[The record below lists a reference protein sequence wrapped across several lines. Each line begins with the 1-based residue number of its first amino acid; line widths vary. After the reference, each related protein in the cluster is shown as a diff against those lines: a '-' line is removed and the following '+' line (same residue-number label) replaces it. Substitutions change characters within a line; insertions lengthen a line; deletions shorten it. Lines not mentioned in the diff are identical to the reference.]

1 MKKVLSIICALCIVT
16 FAFAEID
23 PPHRYF
29 EIGTE
34 VHVGVSNNWFSVPDF
49 FQETLV
55 VDLNKMAD
63 NLSSGLTL
71 DALLDA
77 RVNVAINGGKVF
89 RMNIFAGAYG
99 QGMVNI
105 SQEMLEFLA
114 NGNANTPNNTIT
126 AELGTDINAY
136 VEAGVRFQ
144 SIIKNLGISVTPTV
158 FVPVAYVPQVVA
170 TGKVEPQEDGSM
182 IATGKADI
190 KAYSVVPLNDPT
202 NIDINALLKDVGVD
216 FSIGAQYAI
225 LPSLDVGLEVLHI
238 PAWAA
243 SLRNEASFSLNGDY
257 KVNPVLNAA
266 MGDTDTDGKY
276 FEGSYEMSEITYTTL
291 TEPKKIRRPI
301 EAVLMTEWRPFGEWF
316 DVNGSAGYVFGE
328 NHNFKFAVGAGF
340 HLLRMSKLGGH
351 MLDFNIK
358 SGYQDRIWT
367 QQAQLIWNLRA
378 LELEFNVSS
387 RSSNFLSSFM
397 GTGLGAGFALRV
409 GF

>member
-1 MKKVLSIICALCIVT
+1 M
-16 FAFAEID
+16 
-23 PPHRYF
+23 
-29 EIGTE
+29 
-34 VHVGVSNNWFSVPDF
+34 
-49 FQETLV
+49 
-55 VDLNKMAD
+55 
-63 NLSSGLTL
+63 
-71 DALLDA
+71 
-77 RVNVAINGGKVF
+77 
-89 RMNIFAGAYG
+89 
-99 QGMVNI
+99 
-105 SQEMLEFLA
+105 
-114 NGNANTPNNTIT
+114 
-126 AELGTDINAY
+126 
-136 VEAGVRFQ
+136 
-144 SIIKNLGISVTPTV
+144 

-243 SLRNEASFSLNGDY
+243 SLRNAASFSLNADY
-257 KVNPVLNAA
+257 KVNPVLNSA

-316 DVNGSAGYVFGE
+316 HVNGSAGYVFGE

>member
-126 AELGTDINAY
+126 AKLGTDINAY

-144 SIIKNLGISVTPTV
+144 SIIQNLGISVTPTV

-238 PAWAA
+238 PALAA
-243 SLRNEASFSLNGDY
+243 SLRNEASFSLNADY
-257 KVNPVLNAA
+257 TVHPVLDSAT
-266 MGDTDTDGKY
+266 GGTDGKY
-276 FEGSYEMSEITYTTL
+276 FEGNYEMSEITYTTL

-387 RSSNFLSSFM
+387 RSSNFLSSFT
-397 GTGLGAGFALRV
+397 GTGLGAGFGLRI

>member
-1 MKKVLSIICALCIVT
+1 MKKILSIICALCIVT

-238 PAWAA
+238 PALAA
-243 SLRNEASFSLNGDY
+243 SLRNEASFSLNADY
-257 KVNPVLNAA
+257 KVNPVLNSA

-387 RSSNFLSSFM
+387 RSANFLSSFM

>member
-126 AELGTDINAY
+126 AKLGTDINAY

-144 SIIKNLGISVTPTV
+144 SIIQNLGICVTPTV

-202 NIDINALLKDVGVD
+202 NIDINALLKDIGVD

-225 LPSLDVGLEVLHI
+225 FPSLDVGLEVLHI
-238 PAWAA
+238 PALAA
-243 SLRNEASFSLNGDY
+243 SLRNETSFVASADY
-257 KVNPVLNAA
+257 KVNPVLNSA

-358 SGYQDRIWT
+358 SGYQNRIWT
-367 QQAQLIWNLRA
+367 QQAELIWNLRA
-378 LELEFNVSS
+378 FELEFNVSS
-387 RSSNFLSSFM
+387 RSSNFLSSFT
-397 GTGLGAGFALRV
+397 GTGLGAGFGLRI

>member
-1 MKKVLSIICALCIVT
+1 MKKILSIICALCIVT

-202 NIDINALLKDVGVD
+202 NIDINALLKDIGVD

-225 LPSLDVGLEVLHI
+225 FPSLDVGLEVLHI
-238 PAWAA
+238 PALAA
-243 SLRNEASFSLNGDY
+243 SLRNETSFVASADY
-257 KVNPVLNAA
+257 KVNPVLNSA

-291 TEPKKIRRPI
+291 TDPKKIRRPI

-387 RSSNFLSSFM
+387 RSANFLSSFM

>member
-1 MKKVLSIICALCIVT
+1 MKKILSIICALCIVT

-126 AELGTDINAY
+126 AKLGTDINAY

-144 SIIKNLGISVTPTV
+144 SIIQNLGISVTPTV

-225 LPSLDVGLEVLHI
+225 FPSLDVGLEVLHI
-238 PAWAA
+238 PALAA
-243 SLRNEASFSLNGDY
+243 SLRNETSFVASADY
-257 KVNPVLNAA
+257 KVNPVLNSA

-291 TEPKKIRRPI
+291 TDPKKIRRPI

-387 RSSNFLSSFM
+387 RSANFLSSFM

>member
-34 VHVGVSNNWFSVPDF
+34 VHVGVSNNWFSVPVF

-126 AELGTDINAY
+126 AKLGTDINAY

-144 SIIKNLGISVTPTV
+144 SIIKKLGISVTPTV
-158 FVPVAYVPQVVA
+158 FVPVAHVPRIVA
-170 TGKVEPQEDGSM
+170 TAVVNPQEDGSM
-182 IATGKADI
+182 IATGKADV

-202 NIDINALLKDVGVD
+202 NVDINALFKDIGVD

-225 LPSLDVGLEVLHI
+225 FPSLDVGLEVLHI

-243 SLRNEASFSLNGDY
+243 SLRNEASFSLNADY
-257 KVNPVLNAA
+257 TVHPVLDSAT
-266 MGDTDTDGKY
+266 GGTDGKY

-387 RSSNFLSSFM
+387 RSSNFLSSFT
-397 GTGLGAGFALRV
+397 GTGLGAGFGLRI

>member
-89 RMNIFAGAYG
+89 RMNIFARAYG
-99 QGMVNI
+99 QGLVNI

-126 AELGTDINAY
+126 AKLGTDINAY

-144 SIIKNLGISVTPTV
+144 SIIKKLGISVTPTV
-158 FVPVAYVPQVVA
+158 FVPVAHVPRIVA
-170 TGKVEPQEDGSM
+170 TAVVNPQEDGSM
-182 IATGKADI
+182 IATGKADV

-202 NIDINALLKDVGVD
+202 NVDINALFKDIGVD

-225 LPSLDVGLEVLHI
+225 FPSLDVGLEVLHI

-243 SLRNEASFSLNGDY
+243 SLRNEASFSLNADY
-257 KVNPVLNAA
+257 KVNSVLDSVAGNSESQFYEGKFEV
-266 MGDTDTDGKY
+266 GDP
-276 FEGSYEMSEITYTTL
+276 TYTTL

-387 RSSNFLSSFM
+387 RSSNFLSSFT
-397 GTGLGAGFALRV
+397 GTGLGAGFGLRI

>member
-1 MKKVLSIICALCIVT
+1 MKKILSIICALCIVT

-126 AELGTDINAY
+126 AKLGTDINAY

-144 SIIKNLGISVTPTV
+144 SIIKKLGISVTPTV

-202 NIDINALLKDVGVD
+202 NIDINALLKDIGVD

-225 LPSLDVGLEVLHI
+225 FPSLDVGLEVLHI
-238 PAWAA
+238 PALAA
-243 SLRNEASFSLNGDY
+243 SLRNETSFVASADY
-257 KVNPVLNAA
+257 KVNPVLNSA

-291 TEPKKIRRPI
+291 TDPKKIRRPI

-316 DVNGSAGYVFGE
+316 DVNGSVGYVFGE
-328 NHNFKFAVGAGF
+328 NHNFKYALGAGF

-358 SGYQDRIWT
+358 SGYQNRIWT
-367 QQAQLIWNLRA
+367 QQAELIWNLRA
-378 LELEFNVSS
+378 FELEFNVSS
-387 RSSNFLSSFM
+387 RSANFLSSFM

>member
-243 SLRNEASFSLNGDY
+243 SLRNEASFSLNADY
-257 KVNPVLNAA
+257 KVNPVLNSA

>member
-89 RMNIFAGAYG
+89 RMNIFARAYG

-126 AELGTDINAY
+126 AKLGTDINAY
-136 VEAGVRFQ
+136 AEAGVRFQ
-144 SIIKNLGISVTPTV
+144 SIIQNLGICVTPTV

-225 LPSLDVGLEVLHI
+225 FPSLDVGLEVLHI
-238 PAWAA
+238 PALAA
-243 SLRNEASFSLNGDY
+243 SLRNEASFSLNADY
-257 KVNPVLNAA
+257 TVHPVLDSAT
-266 MGDTDTDGKY
+266 GGTDGKY

-358 SGYQDRIWT
+358 SGYQNRIWT
-367 QQAQLIWNLRA
+367 QQAELIWNLRA
-378 LELEFNVSS
+378 FELEFNVSS
-387 RSSNFLSSFM
+387 RSANFLSSFM

>member
-1 MKKVLSIICALCIVT
+1 MKKLLSIICALCIAGFT
-16 FAFAEID
+16 FAEID

-114 NGNANTPNNTIT
+114 NGNADTPNNSIT

-144 SIIKNLGISVTPTV
+144 SIIKKLGISVTPTV
-158 FVPVAYVPQVVA
+158 FIPLVHVPRVVA
-170 TGKVEPQEDGSM
+170 TAVVTPQDDGSM

-190 KAYSVVPLNDPT
+190 KAYSVVPLNNPT

-225 LPSLDVGLEVLHI
+225 LPGLDVGLEVLHI

-243 SLRNEASFSLNGDY
+243 SLRHETAFAASADY
-257 KVNPVLNAA
+257 KVNSVLDSVAGNSGSQFYEGKFEV
-266 MGDTDTDGKY
+266 GDP
-276 FEGSYEMSEITYTTL
+276 TYTTL

-328 NHNFKFAVGAGF
+328 NHNFKFTVGAGF

-367 QQAQLIWNLRA
+367 QQAQLIWNLRVF
-378 LELEFNVSS
+378 ELEFNVSS
-387 RSSNFLSSFM
+387 RSANFLSSFT
-397 GTGLGAGFALRV
+397 GTGLGAGLGFRV

>member
-126 AELGTDINAY
+126 AKLGTDINAY

-144 SIIKNLGISVTPTV
+144 SIIQNLGICVTPTV

-202 NIDINALLKDVGVD
+202 NIDINALLKDIGVD

-225 LPSLDVGLEVLHI
+225 FPSLDVGLEVLHI
-238 PAWAA
+238 PALAA
-243 SLRNEASFSLNGDY
+243 SLRNETSFVASADY
-257 KVNPVLNAA
+257 KVNPVLNSA

-291 TEPKKIRRPI
+291 TDPKKIRRPI

-367 QQAQLIWNLRA
+367 QQAELIWNLRA
-378 LELEFNVSS
+378 FELEFNVSS
-387 RSSNFLSSFM
+387 RSSNFLSSFT
-397 GTGLGAGFALRV
+397 GTGLGAGFGLRI

>member
-126 AELGTDINAY
+126 AKLGTDINAY

-144 SIIKNLGISVTPTV
+144 SIIQNLGISVTPTV

-182 IATGKADI
+182 IATGKADV

-202 NIDINALLKDVGVD
+202 NVDINALFKDIGVD

-225 LPSLDVGLEVLHI
+225 FPSLDVGLEVLHI

-243 SLRNEASFSLNGDY
+243 SLRNEASFSLNADY
-257 KVNPVLNAA
+257 TVHPVLDSAT
-266 MGDTDTDGKY
+266 GGTDGKY

-358 SGYQDRIWT
+358 SGYQNRIWT
-367 QQAQLIWNLRA
+367 QQAELIWNLRA
-378 LELEFNVSS
+378 FELEFNVSS
-387 RSSNFLSSFM
+387 RSANFLSSFM

>member
-1 MKKVLSIICALCIVT
+1 MKKILSIICALCIVT

-99 QGMVNI
+99 QGLVNI

-126 AELGTDINAY
+126 AKLGTDINAY

-144 SIIKNLGISVTPTV
+144 SIIQNLGISVTPTV

-238 PAWAA
+238 PALAA
-243 SLRNEASFSLNGDY
+243 SLRNEASFSLNADY
-257 KVNPVLNAA
+257 KVNSVLDSVAGNSESQFYEGKFEV
-266 MGDTDTDGKY
+266 GDP
-276 FEGSYEMSEITYTTL
+276 TYTTL

-387 RSSNFLSSFM
+387 RSSNFLSSFT
-397 GTGLGAGFALRV
+397 GTGLGAGFGLRI

>member
-126 AELGTDINAY
+126 AKLGTDINAY

-144 SIIKNLGISVTPTV
+144 SIIQNLGISVTPTV

-202 NIDINALLKDVGVD
+202 NVDINALFKDIGVD

-225 LPSLDVGLEVLHI
+225 FPSLDVGLEVLHI
-238 PAWAA
+238 PALAA
-243 SLRNEASFSLNGDY
+243 SLRNETSFVASADY
-257 KVNPVLNAA
+257 KVNPVLNSAT
-266 MGDTDTDGKY
+266 GGTDGKY

-358 SGYQDRIWT
+358 SGYQNRIWT
-367 QQAQLIWNLRA
+367 QQAELIWNLRA
-378 LELEFNVSS
+378 FELEFNVSS
-387 RSSNFLSSFM
+387 RSANFLSSFM

>member
-1 MKKVLSIICALCIVT
+1 MKKILSIICALCIVT

-99 QGMVNI
+99 QGLVNI

-126 AELGTDINAY
+126 AKLGTDINAY

-144 SIIKNLGISVTPTV
+144 SIIKKLGISVTPTV
-158 FVPVAYVPQVVA
+158 FVPVAHVPRIVA
-170 TGKVEPQEDGSM
+170 TAVVNPQEDGSM
-182 IATGKADI
+182 IATGKADV

-202 NIDINALLKDVGVD
+202 NVDINALFKDIGVD

-225 LPSLDVGLEVLHI
+225 FPSLDVGLEVLHI
-238 PAWAA
+238 PALAA
-243 SLRNEASFSLNGDY
+243 SLRNETSFVASADY
-257 KVNPVLNAA
+257 KVNPVLNSAT
-266 MGDTDTDGKY
+266 GGTDGKY

-387 RSSNFLSSFM
+387 RSSNFLSSFT
-397 GTGLGAGFALRV
+397 GTGLGAGFGLRI

>member
-126 AELGTDINAY
+126 AKLGTDINAY

-144 SIIKNLGISVTPTV
+144 SIIQNLGISVTPTV
-158 FVPVAYVPQVVA
+158 FVPVAHVPRIVA

-238 PAWAA
+238 PALAA
-243 SLRNEASFSLNGDY
+243 SLRNEASFSLNADY
-257 KVNPVLNAA
+257 KVNPVLNSA

-387 RSSNFLSSFM
+387 RSSNFLSSFT
-397 GTGLGAGFALRV
+397 GTGLGAGFGLRI

>member
-1 MKKVLSIICALCIVT
+1 MKKILSIICALCIVT

-63 NLSSGLTL
+63 NLGSGLTL

-77 RVNVAINGGKVF
+77 QVNVAINGGKVF

-158 FVPVAYVPQVVA
+158 FVPVAYVPRVVA

-182 IATGKADI
+182 VATGKADI

-225 LPSLDVGLEVLHI
+225 FPSLDVGLEVLHI
-238 PAWAA
+238 PALAA
-243 SLRNEASFSLNGDY
+243 SLRNETSFVASAEY
-257 KVNPVLNAA
+257 KVNPVLDSVTGNSESQFYEGKFEV
-266 MGDTDTDGKY
+266 GDP
-276 FEGSYEMSEITYTTL
+276 TYTTL

-316 DVNGSAGYVFGE
+316 DVNGSVGYVFGE
-328 NHNFKFAVGAGF
+328 NHNFKYALGAGF

-358 SGYQDRIWT
+358 SGYQNRIWT
-367 QQAQLIWNLRA
+367 QQAELIWNLRA
-378 LELEFNVSS
+378 FELEFNVSS
-387 RSSNFLSSFM
+387 RSANFLSSFM

>member
-1 MKKVLSIICALCIVT
+1 MKKILSIICALCIVT

-99 QGMVNI
+99 QGLVNI

-126 AELGTDINAY
+126 AKLGTDINAY
-136 VEAGVRFQ
+136 AEAGVRFQ
-144 SIIKNLGISVTPTV
+144 SIIKKLGISVTPTV
-158 FVPVAYVPQVVA
+158 FVPVAHVPRIVA
-170 TGKVEPQEDGSM
+170 TAVVNPQEDGSM
-182 IATGKADI
+182 IATGKADV

-202 NIDINALLKDVGVD
+202 NVDINALFKDIGVD

-225 LPSLDVGLEVLHI
+225 FPSLDVGLEVLHI

-243 SLRNEASFSLNGDY
+243 SLRNEASFSLNADY
-257 KVNPVLNAA
+257 TVHPVLDSAT
-266 MGDTDTDGKY
+266 GGTDGKY

-387 RSSNFLSSFM
+387 RSANFLSSFM

>member
-34 VHVGVSNNWFSVPDF
+34 VHVGVSNNWFSVPVF

-126 AELGTDINAY
+126 AKLGTDINAY

-144 SIIKNLGISVTPTV
+144 SIIKKLGISVTPTV
-158 FVPVAYVPQVVA
+158 FVPVAHVPRIVA
-170 TGKVEPQEDGSM
+170 TAVVNPQEDGSM
-182 IATGKADI
+182 IATGKADV

-238 PAWAA
+238 PALAA
-243 SLRNEASFSLNGDY
+243 SLRNEASFSLNADY
-257 KVNPVLNAA
+257 KVNSVLDSVAGNSESQFYEGKFEV
-266 MGDTDTDGKY
+266 GDP
-276 FEGSYEMSEITYTTL
+276 TYTTL

-387 RSSNFLSSFM
+387 RSSNFLSSFT
-397 GTGLGAGFALRV
+397 GTGLGAGFGLRI

>member
-126 AELGTDINAY
+126 AKLGTDINAY

-144 SIIKNLGISVTPTV
+144 SIIQNLGISVTPTV

-202 NIDINALLKDVGVD
+202 NVDINALFKDIGVD

-225 LPSLDVGLEVLHI
+225 FPSLDVGLEVLHI

-243 SLRNEASFSLNGDY
+243 SLRNEASFSLNADY
-257 KVNPVLNAA
+257 TVHPVLDSAT
-266 MGDTDTDGKY
+266 GGTDGKY

-387 RSSNFLSSFM
+387 RSSNFLSSFT
-397 GTGLGAGFALRV
+397 GTGLGAGFGLRI

>member
-126 AELGTDINAY
+126 AKLGTDINAY

-144 SIIKNLGISVTPTV
+144 SIIKKLGISVTPTV

-202 NIDINALLKDVGVD
+202 NIDINALLKDIGVD

-225 LPSLDVGLEVLHI
+225 FPSLDVGLEVLHI
-238 PAWAA
+238 PALAA
-243 SLRNEASFSLNGDY
+243 SLRNETSFVASADY
-257 KVNPVLNAA
+257 KVNPVLNSAT
-266 MGDTDTDGKY
+266 GGTDGKY

-387 RSSNFLSSFM
+387 RSSNFLSSFT
-397 GTGLGAGFALRV
+397 GTGLGAGFGLRI

>member
-1 MKKVLSIICALCIVT
+1 MKKLLSIICALCIAGFT
-16 FAFAEID
+16 FAEID

-34 VHVGVSNNWFSVPDF
+34 VHVGVSNNWFSVTDF
-49 FQETLV
+49 FQDTLV
-55 VDLNKMAD
+55 VDLNEMAD

-158 FVPVAYVPQVVA
+158 FVPVAYVPRVVA

-182 IATGKADI
+182 VATGKADI

-225 LPSLDVGLEVLHI
+225 FPSLDVGLEVLHI
-238 PAWAA
+238 PALAA
-243 SLRNEASFSLNGDY
+243 SLRNETSFVASAKY
-257 KVNPVLNAA
+257 KVNPVLDSVAGNSESQFYEGKFEV
-266 MGDTDTDGKY
+266 GDP
-276 FEGSYEMSEITYTTL
+276 TYTTL

-316 DVNGSAGYVFGE
+316 DVNGSVGYVFGE
-328 NHNFKFAVGAGF
+328 NHNFKYALGAGF

-358 SGYQDRIWT
+358 SGYQNHIWT
-367 QQAQLIWNLRA
+367 QQAELIWNLRA
-378 LELEFNVSS
+378 FELEFNVSS
-387 RSSNFLSSFM
+387 RSANFLSSFM

>member
-1 MKKVLSIICALCIVT
+1 MKKILSIICALCIVT

-126 AELGTDINAY
+126 AKLGTDINAY

-144 SIIKNLGISVTPTV
+144 SIIQNLGICVTPTV

-238 PAWAA
+238 PALAA
-243 SLRNEASFSLNGDY
+243 SLRNEASFSLNADY
-257 KVNPVLNAA
+257 KVNPVLDSAT
-266 MGDTDTDGKY
+266 GGTDGKY

-367 QQAQLIWNLRA
+367 QQAELIWNLRA
-378 LELEFNVSS
+378 FELEFNVSS
-387 RSSNFLSSFM
+387 RSANFLSSFM

>member
-1 MKKVLSIICALCIVT
+1 MKKILSIICALCIVT

-99 QGMVNI
+99 QGLVNI

-126 AELGTDINAY
+126 AKLGTDINAY

-144 SIIKNLGISVTPTV
+144 SIIKKLGICVTPTV

-202 NIDINALLKDVGVD
+202 NVDINALFKDIGVD

-225 LPSLDVGLEVLHI
+225 FPSLDVGLEVLHI
-238 PAWAA
+238 PALAA
-243 SLRNEASFSLNGDY
+243 SLRNETSFVASADY
-257 KVNPVLNAA
+257 KVNPVLNSAT
-266 MGDTDTDGKY
+266 GGTDGKY

-387 RSSNFLSSFM
+387 RSSNFLSSFT
-397 GTGLGAGFALRV
+397 GTGLGAGFGLRI

>member
-126 AELGTDINAY
+126 AKLGTDINAY

-144 SIIKNLGISVTPTV
+144 SIIQNLGICVTPTV

-225 LPSLDVGLEVLHI
+225 LPSLDVGMEVLHI
-238 PAWAA
+238 PALAA
-243 SLRNEASFSLNGDY
+243 SLRNEASFSLNADY
-257 KVNPVLNAA
+257 KVNPVLDSAT
-266 MGDTDTDGKY
+266 GGTDGKY

-358 SGYQDRIWT
+358 SGYQNRIWT
-367 QQAQLIWNLRA
+367 QQAELIWNLRA
-378 LELEFNVSS
+378 FELEFNVSS
-387 RSSNFLSSFM
+387 RSANFLSSFM

>member
-1 MKKVLSIICALCIVT
+1 MKKILSIICALCIVT

-77 RVNVAINGGKVF
+77 QVNVAINGGKVF

-144 SIIKNLGISVTPTV
+144 SFIKNLGISVTPTV
-158 FVPVAYVPQVVA
+158 FVPVAYVPRVVA

-182 IATGKADI
+182 VATGKADI

-225 LPSLDVGLEVLHI
+225 FPSLDVGLEVLHI
-238 PAWAA
+238 PALAA
-243 SLRNEASFSLNGDY
+243 SLRNETSFVASADY
-257 KVNPVLNAA
+257 KVNSVLDSVAGNSESQFYEGKFEV
-266 MGDTDTDGKY
+266 GDP
-276 FEGSYEMSEITYTTL
+276 TYTTL

-328 NHNFKFAVGAGF
+328 NHNFKFTVGAGF

-358 SGYQDRIWT
+358 SGYQNRIWT
-367 QQAQLIWNLRA
+367 QQAQLIWNLRVF
-378 LELEFNVSS
+378 ELEFNVSS
-387 RSSNFLSSFM
+387 RSANFLSSFT

>member
-89 RMNIFAGAYG
+89 RMNIFARAYG

-126 AELGTDINAY
+126 AKLGTDINAY

-144 SIIKNLGISVTPTV
+144 SIIKKLGISVTPTV

-238 PAWAA
+238 PALAA
-243 SLRNEASFSLNGDY
+243 SLRNEASFSLNADY
-257 KVNPVLNAA
+257 TVHPVLDSAT
-266 MGDTDTDGKY
+266 GGTDGKY

-387 RSSNFLSSFM
+387 RSANFLSSFM

>member
-1 MKKVLSIICALCIVT
+1 MKKILSIIYALCIVT

-34 VHVGVSNNWFSVPDF
+34 VHVGVSNNWFSVTDF
-49 FQETLV
+49 FQDTLV
-55 VDLNKMAD
+55 VDLNEMAD
-63 NLSSGLTL
+63 NLGSGLTL

-77 RVNVAINGGKVF
+77 RVNLAINGGKVF

-144 SIIKNLGISVTPTV
+144 SIIKKLGISVTPTV
-158 FVPVAYVPQVVA
+158 FIPLVHVPRVVA
-170 TGKVEPQEDGSM
+170 TAVVTPQDDGSM
-182 IATGKADI
+182 VATGKADI

-225 LPSLDVGLEVLHI
+225 FPSLDVGLEVLHI

-243 SLRNEASFSLNGDY
+243 SLRNETSFVASAEY
-257 KVNPVLNAA
+257 KVNPVLDSVTGNSESQFYEGKFEV
-266 MGDTDTDGKY
+266 GDP
-276 FEGSYEMSEITYTTL
+276 TYTTL

-316 DVNGSAGYVFGE
+316 DVNGSVGYVFGE
-328 NHNFKFAVGAGF
+328 NHNFKYALGAGF

-358 SGYQDRIWT
+358 SGYQNRIWT
-367 QQAQLIWNLRA
+367 QQAELIWNLRA
-378 LELEFNVSS
+378 FELEFNVSS
-387 RSSNFLSSFM
+387 RSANFLSSFM

>member
-99 QGMVNI
+99 QGLVNI

-126 AELGTDINAY
+126 AKLGTDINAY

-144 SIIKNLGISVTPTV
+144 SIIKKLGISVTPTV
-158 FVPVAYVPQVVA
+158 FVPVAHVPRIVA
-170 TGKVEPQEDGSM
+170 TAVVNPQEDGSM
-182 IATGKADI
+182 IATGKADV

-202 NIDINALLKDVGVD
+202 NVDINALFKDIGVD

-225 LPSLDVGLEVLHI
+225 FPSLDVGLEVLHI
-238 PAWAA
+238 PALAA
-243 SLRNEASFSLNGDY
+243 SLRNETSFVASADY
-257 KVNPVLNAA
+257 KVNPVLNSAT
-266 MGDTDTDGKY
+266 GGTDGKY

-397 GTGLGAGFALRV
+397 GTGLGAGFGLRI

>member
-126 AELGTDINAY
+126 AKLGTDINAY

-144 SIIKNLGISVTPTV
+144 SIIQNLGICVTPTV

-238 PAWAA
+238 PALAA
-243 SLRNEASFSLNGDY
+243 SLRNETSFVASADY
-257 KVNPVLNAA
+257 KVNPVLNSA
-266 MGDTDTDGKY
+266 MGDTDTDDKY

>member
-1 MKKVLSIICALCIVT
+1 M
-16 FAFAEID
+16 
-23 PPHRYF
+23 
-29 EIGTE
+29 
-34 VHVGVSNNWFSVPDF
+34 
-49 FQETLV
+49 
-55 VDLNKMAD
+55 
-63 NLSSGLTL
+63 
-71 DALLDA
+71 
-77 RVNVAINGGKVF
+77 
-89 RMNIFAGAYG
+89 
-99 QGMVNI
+99 
-105 SQEMLEFLA
+105 
-114 NGNANTPNNTIT
+114 
-126 AELGTDINAY
+126 
-136 VEAGVRFQ
+136 EAGVRFQ
-144 SIIKNLGISVTPTV
+144 SIIQNLGICVTPTV

-225 LPSLDVGLEVLHI
+225 FPSLDVGLEVLHI
-238 PAWAA
+238 PALAA
-243 SLRNEASFSLNGDY
+243 SLRNETSFVASADY
-257 KVNPVLNAA
+257 KVNSVLDSVAGNSESQFYEGKFEV
-266 MGDTDTDGKY
+266 GDP
-276 FEGSYEMSEITYTTL
+276 TYTTL

-387 RSSNFLSSFM
+387 RSSNFLSSFT
-397 GTGLGAGFALRV
+397 GTGLGAGFGLRI

>member
-243 SLRNEASFSLNGDY
+243 SLRNEASFSLNADY
-257 KVNPVLNAA
+257 TVNPVLNSA